1 MSSSNTTSYE
11 EYTYNLFAYE
21 PNHVLP
27 IVFAFIVGASV
38 VAHVIQNF
46 YYSFWRITFFM
57 FYGGTVFTVG
67 WILRAVA
74 SYYQENLGLYIS
86 QIVFILAG
94 PPIYAAAEYNIL
106 GRLMHYLPM
115 HAVFHPGRVFFVFV
129 YVGVMVESLTGVGA
143 GQLAGGVPGSTQY
156 TVGGILIGITL
167 ILQGCVEIT
176 FSTIVAV
183 IHYRAWRAGNLAPNV
198 KRVCIMLYCTSALI
212 LIRCIFRA
220 IENFTEYLS
229 DCGPGV
235 YHCGYFATHE
245 WYLYVFECVPMVI
258 YSYWLNIQHPGRFL
272 PLEHKRYLDLDG
284 VTERMGPGWIDKRSR
299 WQTFLDP
306 FNCGGHMSEEA
317 RFWERPEEWPV
328 CDDGSFAL
336 RTATNRGKKS
346 SLASMREKKNTPTPA
361 KRKDEKASS
370 SLDKV

>member
-1 MSSSNTTSYE
+1 MLVTCPLLYLLIVRHQLISNAA
-11 EYTYNLFAYE
+11 YNLFAYE

-27 IVFAFIVGASV
+27 IVFACIVGASV
-38 VAHVIQNF
+38 VAH
-46 YYSFWRITFFM
+46 RITFFM
-57 FYGGTVFTVG
+57 FYGGTVFTLG

-74 SYYQENLGLYIS
+74 SYKQENIGLYIA

-115 HAVFHPGRVFFVFV
+115 HAVFHPGRVFSVFVFV
-129 YVGVMVESLTGVGA
+129 GIMVETFTGVGA

-176 FSTIVAV
+176 FSTLVAV

-198 KRVCIMLYCTSALI
+198 KRVCIMLYCTSSLI

-245 WYLYVFECVPMVI
+245 WYLYVFECVPM
-258 YSYWLNIQHPGRFL
+258 
-272 PLEHKRYLDLDG
+272 HKRYLDLDG

-306 FNCGGHMSEEA
+306 FNCGGRMSDEA

-336 RTATNRGKKS
+336 RTATNRGKKA

-361 KRKDEKASS
+361 RRKDEKASS
-370 SLDKV
+370 SFDKV

>member
-27 IVFAFIVGASV
+27 IVFACIVGASV

-67 WILRAVA
+67 WILRAAA
-74 SYYQENLGLYIS
+74 SYNQENLGLYIS

-115 HAVFHPGRVFFVFV
+115 HAVFHPGRAFGVFVFV
-129 YVGVMVESLTGVGA
+129 GIVVETFTGVGA

-176 FSTIVAV
+176 FSSLVA
-183 IHYRAWRAGNLAPNV
+183 
-198 KRVCIMLYCTSALI
+198 RVCIMLYCTSALI

-284 VTERMGPGWIDKRSR
+284 VTERMGPGWIDKRSK
-299 WQTFLDP
+299 WQTFLDS
-306 FNCGGHMSEEA
+306 FNCGGRMSEEA

-336 RTATNRGKKS
+336 KTATNRGKKA